1 MCLFLFLL
9 YKFDLSLSF
18 PGLLPVVSIGVNQL
32 GRLNLGRQVDSLQ
45 YFTVCGLQE
54 GYKPFAYDMSGDPT
68 LWMSWKQAQFTSIQ
82 HDDHSLQVSSVVC
95 GLAAWLKAFYKM
107 YFWIGYIKTSF
118 GLCVECSS
126 IPRTPNSYLK
136 NNVQISFK
144 VTRVRGSA
152 DFLSSLRVSQRLL
165 AHHGGGCEMGFYR
178 LGMPIECA
186 AVLRRPAEAVL
197 PVTSNSVTPS
207 SGSMLFHIFN

>member
-1 MCLFLFLL
+1 
-9 YKFDLSLSF
+9 
-18 PGLLPVVSIGVNQL
+18 
-32 GRLNLGRQVDSLQ
+32 
-45 YFTVCGLQE
+45 
-54 GYKPFAYDMSGDPT
+54 MSGDPT

-82 HDDHSLQVSSVVC
+82 HDDHSLQVSSVIC

-107 YFWIGYIKTSF
+107 YYDAIIFVLVILKHLLDFVLNVVPWTLDSD
-118 GLCVECSS
+118 
-126 IPRTPNSYLK
+126 LK

-178 LGMPIECA
+178 LSMPIECA
-186 AVLRRPAEAVL
+186 AELRRPAEAVL
-197 PVTSNSVTPS
+197 PVASNSVTPS
-207 SGSMLFHIFN
+207 SGLMLFHIFN